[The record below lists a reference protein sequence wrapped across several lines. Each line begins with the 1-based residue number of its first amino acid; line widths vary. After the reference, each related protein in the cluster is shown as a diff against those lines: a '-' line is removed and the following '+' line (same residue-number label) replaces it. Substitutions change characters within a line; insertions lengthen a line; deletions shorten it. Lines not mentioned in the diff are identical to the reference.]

1 MKCKVHYFEKVD
13 RDGAMPYYIIRA
25 KGQEG
30 DEGANVFDEDGCINV
45 SAVQSRTFNFTK
57 CLFPGTEAQC
67 EQLEKGFTTDDDHNV
82 TSNNW
87 IRLQLFQW
95 ETGKRFY
102 IYSHG
107 VLLTETAREE
117 VEKVAQAPMTV
128 NGRAI
133 RKGEKYTVIEEVE
146 RPRVFT
152 KISLTLLENADGTIA
167 ENGGD
172 AEGLAKRNFE
182 AGLANGVYELVEE

>member
-1 MKCKVHYFEKVD
+1 MKCKVNYFEKVERPD
-13 RDGAMPYYIIRA
+13 AMPYYIIRA

-30 DEGANVFDEDGCINV
+30 NDTANVFDDDGCINV

-67 EQLEKGFTTDDDHNV
+67 EQLERGFTTDNENNV
-82 TSNNW
+82 MSDNW

-95 ETGKRFY
+95 ETGKKFY

-107 VLLTETAREE
+107 VLLTETVQEE
-117 VEKVAQAPMTV
+117 VEKVAQAPTTA
-128 NGRAI
+128 NGKAI
-133 RKGEKYTVIEEVE
+133 RKGEKYTVLEEVE
-146 RPRVFT
+146 KPRVFT

-182 AGLANGVYELVEE
+182 AGLANGIYELVED